1 MDAMPAQQA
10 PAAPAEESKYASSQF
25 NAKSEAEEELVF
37 TSVTSQRDTEEMSA
51 MADVDPLSNGD
62 YGTPAIMRQPV
73 AEPAMQPAP
82 KSLNYPEGSLKTN
95 GVDYDLPAYLRM
107 GGNDMF

>member
-1 MDAMPAQQA
+1 M
-10 PAAPAEESKYASSQF
+10 
-25 NAKSEAEEELVF
+25 
-37 TSVTSQRDTEEMSA
+37 
-51 MADVDPLSNGD
+51 
-62 YGTPAIMRQPV
+62 
-73 AEPAMQPAP
+73 AEPAVQAAP